1 MNVTRTL
8 LVLAL
13 CLALP
18 AAAQSAEVKKF
29 VNSAISLYENLE
41 YEKALKQ
48 LSKAKVKATTPD
60 DEVKV
65 TLLEAI
71 VLADMGR
78 EEKALSAFKTAFGI
92 DLDAKLP
99 VDVGPKVQ
107 AVADRARANVRKL
120 MAPALEAQKAEEDR
134 KLAEEKA
141 RADEVARLAADEKRK
156 ADEDRVRNAPP
167 PAVVVA
173 PAPAPKTG
181 PSARSLFWIPGAVGL
196 ASAGVG
202 TYFLV
207 SASGKYNAL
216 LTGSVDLTTA
226 NGYRTSGP
234 TDALLGDIFVG
245 VGVAGVLAAVAMFVF
260 GAPAPS
266 VAVAVMPTRDG
277 GLLSFSGTFD
287 LPALR

>member
-1 MNVTRTL
+1 MKATRTL

-18 AAAQSAEVKKF
+18 AAAQNAEVKKF

-48 LSKAKVKATTPD
+48 LTKARVKATTPD

-78 EEKALSAFKTAFGI
+78 EEKALTAFKTAFGI

-107 AVADRARANVRKL
+107 AVADKARASVRKL
-120 MAPALEAQKAEEDR
+120 MAPALEAQKAEEQR
-134 KLAEEKA
+134 KAAEEKA
-141 RADEVARLAADEKRK
+141 RADEVARLAAEEKRK
-156 ADEDRVRNAPP
+156 ADEDKVRNAPP
-167 PAVVVA
+167 PAVVA
-173 PAPAPKTG
+173 PPPAPDAKG
-181 PSARSLFWIPGAVGL
+181 PSVRSLSWIPGVVGL

-216 LTGSVDLTTA
+216 LNGSVDLATA

-234 TDALLGDIFVG
+234 TDALVGDLLIG
-245 VGVAGVLAAVAMFVF
+245 VGVAGVLGAVAMFVF

-266 VAVAVMPTRDG
+266 VALVPTREG
-277 GLLSFSGTFD
+277 AVLSFGGTFD
-287 LPALR
+287 LIPAR

>member
-1 MNVTRTL
+1 MNAPRTL

-13 CLALP
+13 CLSLP
-18 AAAQSAEVKKF
+18 AAAQNAEVKKF

-48 LSKAKVKATTPD
+48 LAKARVKATTPD

-65 TLLEAI
+65 TLLEAV

-78 EEKALSAFKTAFGI
+78 EDKALTAFKAGFGI

-107 AVADRARANVRKL
+107 AVADKARASVRKL
-120 MAPALEAQKAEEDR
+120 MAPALEAQKAEEER
-134 KLAEEKA
+134 KAAEEKA
-141 RADEVARLAADEKRK
+141 RADEVTRLAAEEKRK
-156 ADEDRVRNAPP
+156 ADEDRARNAPP
-167 PAVVVA
+167 PAVVTAA
-173 PAPAPKTG
+173 PPVKEASG
-181 PSARSLFWIPGAVGL
+181 PSVRSLSWIPGVVGL

-202 TYFLV
+202 TYFLI

-216 LTGSVDLTTA
+216 LNGSVDLATA

-234 TDALLGDIFVG
+234 TDALVGDILVG
-245 VGVAGVLAAVAMFVF
+245 VGVAGVLGAVAMFVF
-260 GAPAPS
+260 GAPAP
-266 VAVAVMPTRDG
+266 AVALVPTREG
-277 GLLSFSGTFD
+277 AVLSFGGSFD
-287 LPALR
+287 LIPSR